1 LRCLNEAD
9 SHGCFSCTVASLL
22 LAISLTTKPLDSMK
36 MSVLILGAFPPP
48 HGGVQ
53 THVAALRNFLI
64 ERNIPCEGIHLT
76 RHRQAD
82 GNGLYYPRTALQ
94 VLKLLLRLKYD
105 VIHNHVGGDLTLRVL
120 GLCLVCSLIPGKRAV
135 LTFHSGGYPSF
146 PGANTPRRW
155 SLRGFIFRRLDGLIG
170 VNEEILKLFCQFGV
184 PPERVRLIPPHA
196 FHVNDGEVP
205 LPPYLANFFRQHDP
219 VLTTVSG
226 LEPEYDLALQVDV
239 FGLVR
244 QSYPRAGLLI
254 IGSGSLEEEL
264 RKRIQ
269 SMPHAE
275 HILLAGDVPHAVTL
289 RAIIESD
296 LFLRTTLYDGDSISV
311 REALHYKVPV
321 IATDNRMRPEGVVLI
336 PVSDPV
342 ALRNAIET
350 ELARPSSQRGYGQ
363 VDESNLETVL
373 RFYEELLS
381 NDLKK
386 KSVHKYP
393 NSSTANSRPY
403 E

>member
-1 LRCLNEAD
+1 MR
-9 SHGCFSCTVASLL
+9 
-22 LAISLTTKPLDSMK
+22 
-36 MSVLILGAFPPP
+36 VLILGAFPPP

-53 THVAALRNFLI
+53 THVVALRNFLL
-64 ERNIPCEGIHLT
+64 ERNISCEGIHLT

-82 GNGLYYPRTALQ
+82 REGLYYPRTALQ

-120 GLCLVCSLIPGKRAV
+120 GLCLLCSLIPGKRAV

-146 PGANTPRRW
+146 PGANTARRW

-170 VNEEILKLFCQFGV
+170 VNEEIVKLFSQFGV
-184 PPERVRLIPPHA
+184 PPEQVRLIPPHA
-196 FHVNDGEVP
+196 FRANEKAAT
-205 LPPYLANFFRQHDP
+205 LPPRLETFFRQHDP
-219 VLTTVSG
+219 VLITVG
-226 LEPEYDLALQVDV
+226 LLEPEYDLALQVNV
-239 FGLVR
+239 LGKVR
-244 QSYPRAGLLI
+244 QSHPRAGLLV

-264 RKRIQ
+264 RNRIQ
-269 SMPHAE
+269 SMPYAG
-275 HILLAGDVPHAVTL
+275 HILLAGDVPHPVTL

-336 PVSDPV
+336 PASDPV
-342 ALRNAIET
+342 ALHNAIET
-350 ELARPSSQRGYGQ
+350 ELARPSSRREYSQ
-363 VDESNLETVL
+363 VDESKLESVL
-373 RFYEELLS
+373 CFYEELLS
-381 NDLKK
+381 NGRGK
-386 KSVHKYP
+386 KSVRKQP
-393 NSSTANSRPY
+393 SRSAVSSGQHESVQSSSSA